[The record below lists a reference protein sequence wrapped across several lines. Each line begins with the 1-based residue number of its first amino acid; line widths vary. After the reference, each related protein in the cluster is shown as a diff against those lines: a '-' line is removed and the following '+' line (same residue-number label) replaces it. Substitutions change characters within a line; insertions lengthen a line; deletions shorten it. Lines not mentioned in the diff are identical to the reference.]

1 MISMFFSLLRC
12 SNAGSILGAITMTL
26 APAEQ
31 SDWAFLAATVP
42 APMTTVRLSL
52 SSRYMGYFDM
62 YAILPIRGAKGQ
74 EYNIDFEI
82 LLFGFEKK
90 AGRVFFCGSA
100 ESRVDM
106 GRRQLIMLE
115 LWEILWQK

>member
-1 MISMFFSLLRC
+1 MISMFFSLLSC
-12 SNAGSILGAITMTL
+12 SNAESILGAITITL

-31 SDWAFLAATVP
+31 SDRAFLAATAP

-62 YAILPIRGAKGQ
+62 YAILPICGGKGQ
-74 EYNIDFEI
+74 EYNINFGI
-82 LLFGFEKK
+82 LLFEFEKK
-90 AGRVFFCGSA
+90 AGGVFFCEPA

-106 GRRQLIMLE
+106 GRQQLIML
-115 LWEILWQK
+115 